1 MFYRKFLS
9 TGDNLSIIGFGGIVL
24 KDETSFDASK
34 YVSYAYDNGI
44 NYFDVA
50 PAYGNAEEKLGPA
63 LYPYRK
69 NVFLACKTGKRN
81 YSDAKK
87 ELLQSLRNLKTD
99 YLDLYQMHSVSSEE
113 DFQNI
118 IKNDGVLKLLIE
130 MKEKGL
136 IRNIGF
142 SAHSSEIGVK
152 LLDYFDFDSILFPL
166 NFTTWYQGGFGKD
179 LLNKSIETNTTR
191 LGLKPGASNALSLDT
206 INCKPSKNVKRI
218 RDKCWYAPLEDD
230 EILKIAYKWALSQ
243 SVTSVLPPGEFD
255 LWKKALEIVMDFKP
269 INDEELKILKDYSEN
284 KLPLFT
290 L

>member
-1 MFYRKFLS
+1 MKSFSGMSWKMSIVPERLIHKNQQDYNISYLLSKIFLQRNFSNDEIFYSLHKY
-9 TGDNLSIIGFGGIVL
+9 
-24 KDETSFDASK
+24 KSFNFE
-34 YVSYAYDNGI
+34 Y
-44 NYFDVA
+44 
-50 PAYGNAEEKLGPA
+50 
-63 LYPYRK
+63 
-69 NVFLACKTGKRN
+69 
-81 YSDAKK
+81 
-87 ELLQSLRNLKTD
+87 
-99 YLDLYQMHSVSSEE
+99 
-113 DFQNI
+113 
-118 IKNDGVLKLLIE
+118 KNDDLI
-130 MKEKGL
+130 
-136 IRNIGF
+136 N
-142 SAHSSEIGVK
+142 AA
-152 LLDYFDFDSILFPL
+152 
-166 NFTTWYQGGFGKD
+166 D

-269 INDEELKILKDYSEN
+269 INDEELKILKDCSEN